1 MTNCLDQSRL
11 NWIQPSKISN
21 ITRLV
26 LGIRKC
32 VRILFWTP
40 VVVIL
45 AIGVAALTLL
55 IKGLLESWFLFPM
68 FRMFLEAIEESL
80 DCSDND
86 EEALFAICLL
96 YAAIGNK
103 GELSFFPNPSRICFL
118 RMACQRNNDKKIPP
132 PPPSV
137 NTPVSRLGDRRK
149 KESSQRENRYKGTN
163 HSEFY

>member
-1 MTNCLDQSRL
+1 
-11 NWIQPSKISN
+11 
-21 ITRLV
+21 
-26 LGIRKC
+26 
-32 VRILFWTP
+32 
-40 VVVIL
+40 
-45 AIGVAALTLL
+45 
-55 IKGLLESWFLFPM
+55 
-68 FRMFLEAIEESL
+68 MFLEAIEESL

-137 NTPVSRLGDRRK
+137 NTLVSRLGDRRK